1 MHKKYS
7 PLIHLLFWT
16 LLIGGVTSY
25 ILIDGKPIRTL
36 LYIRIFIGI
45 LFFYINYSVL
55 VPLFL
60 FKKKKVHYFISVVLL
75 LITSFYAF
83 SLLHSDVFPHF
94 KNAGVPFDSF
104 PRRPRGGPSGGPRF
118 ITVLFTL
125 VSIVLGSI
133 VRLYQKLEKDESLRK
148 QIESQKNK
156 TELESLKNQLNPHFL
171 FNSLNSIY
179 SLAVKKSDDTPEAI
193 IMLSE
198 LMRYMLYKASDAQV
212 LLKEEIA
219 YIENYIRLQRLRI
232 VNNEHVKVTIRGN
245 ITTQRISPLL
255 FISYIEN
262 AFKYGTDFRGNTKV
276 TIEISISN
284 NELQFKCVNL
294 ISSRTKKDSDTGIG
308 MKNTQERLKLLY
320 PNKHKLNLTEENNT
334 FTVKLSLQLE

>member
-1 MHKKYS
+1 MNKKYS
-7 PLIHLLFWT
+7 PFIHLLFWI

-36 LYIRIFIGI
+36 LYIRILIGI
-45 LFFYINYSVL
+45 FFFYINYSIL

-60 FKKKKVHYFISVVLL
+60 FKKKKISYFISVVLL
-75 LITSFYAF
+75 LVVSFYTF
-83 SLLHSDVFPHF
+83 STLQPDGIPYF
-94 KNAGVPFDSF
+94 KHAGVPFDTF
-104 PRRPRGGPSGGPRF
+104 PRGPRGGRGGGPRF
-118 ITVLFTL
+118 IVVLFTL

-133 VRLYQKLEKDESLRK
+133 VRLYQKLEKDENLRK

-156 TELESLKNQLNPHFL
+156 TELKSLKNQLNPHFL

-179 SLAVKKSDDTPEAI
+179 SLSVKKSDETPEAI

-198 LMRYMLYKASDAQV
+198 LMRYMLYKANNTKV
-212 LLKEEIA
+212 LLKDELE

-232 VNNEHVKVTIRGN
+232 VNNEHVKIAIRGD
-245 ITTQRISPLL
+245 IASQRISPLL

-262 AFKYGTDFRGNTKV
+262 AFKYGTDFRGNTVV

-284 NELQFKCVNL
+284 NELQFNCVNL
-294 ISSRTKKDSDTGIG
+294 IGSRTKNDCDAGIG

-320 PNKHKLNLTEENNT
+320 PNKHQLLLTEEDNR
-334 FTVKLSLQLE
+334 FTVKLTLQMD